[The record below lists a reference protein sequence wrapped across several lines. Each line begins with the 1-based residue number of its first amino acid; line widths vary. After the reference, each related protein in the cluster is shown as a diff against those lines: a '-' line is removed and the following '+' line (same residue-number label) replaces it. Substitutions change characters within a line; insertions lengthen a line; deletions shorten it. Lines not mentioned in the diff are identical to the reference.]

1 MTGSSVAMPSS
12 DHVRDKR
19 RRRRDEILHAALTAF
34 RETGYHSTTL
44 ADIADRL
51 GIRKTALYHY
61 FPDKEAILFEC
72 HRQSLAELERLTTEA
87 QELDSAVDRLH
98 FIIREHVRVMTD
110 TLEGSPLA
118 FEVTSMSEERQA
130 EIIEGRDRYE
140 QELRSTIAAGILAGE
155 FRQVDP
161 KIATFAIL
169 GSINWIARWYRPEG
183 ELRADELGTEFANL
197 LVGGLTCSPPGEAR

>member
-1 MTGSSVAMPSS
+1 MTASSVAMPSS

-19 RRRRDEILHAALTAF
+19 RRRRDEILHAALAAF

-72 HRQSLAELERLTTEA
+72 HRQSLAELERLTAEA
-87 QELDSAVDRLH
+87 KELDTAVDRLQ
-98 FIIREHVRVMTD
+98 FLIREHVRVMTD

-118 FEVTSMSEERQA
+118 FEVSSMSDERQL

-183 ELRADELGTEFANL
+183 ELRADELGTEFAIH
-197 LVGGLTCSPPGEAR
+197 LVGGLTCSAPGEAR

>member
-1 MTGSSVAMPSS
+1 MTASSVAMPSS

-19 RRRRDEILHAALTAF
+19 RRRRDEILHAALAAF

-44 ADIADRL
+44 TDIADRL

-72 HRQSLAELERLTTEA
+72 HRQSLAELERLTAEA
-87 QELDSAVDRLH
+87 QELDTAVDRLQ
-98 FIIREHVRVMTD
+98 FLIREHVRVMTD

-118 FEVTSMSEERQA
+118 FEVSSMSDERQL
-130 EIIEGRDRYE
+130 EIIDGRDRYE

-169 GSINWIARWYRPEG
+169 GSINWIARWYRPDG
-183 ELRADELGTEFANL
+183 ALTADELGSEFADH
-197 LVGGLTCSPPGEAR
+197 LVGGLTCSAPGAAR